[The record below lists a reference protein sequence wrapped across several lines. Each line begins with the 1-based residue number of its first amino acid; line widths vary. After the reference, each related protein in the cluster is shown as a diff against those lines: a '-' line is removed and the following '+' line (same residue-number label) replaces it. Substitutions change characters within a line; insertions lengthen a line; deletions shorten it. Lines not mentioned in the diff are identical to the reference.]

1 MEAWVACIENVSKQL
16 TRQESKKNLNNKVP
30 ASEQKID
37 KELSDLV
44 VYCQTVSFD
53 FEGSYMLCHVW

>member
-1 MEAWVACIENVSKQL
+1 MACIENVSKQL

-53 FEGSYMLCHVW
+53 FEGSYMLCHV

>member
-16 TRQESKKNLNNKVP
+16 TRQESKKNLNNKVQ
-30 ASEQKID
+30 AGEQKID

-44 VYCQTVSFD
+44 VYCQSVPFD
-53 FEGSYMLCHVW
+53 FEG